1 MSITR
6 PINLGDNNM
15 HKRKKIS
22 VIGAGFVGSTCAHWA
37 AQKELGDVVLL
48 DVNEGAAKGKALDLY
63 EASPVEGFDS
73 KVVGSSDYKDTA
85 GSDVVIVT
93 AGLPRKPGMSR
104 DDLLSTNAK
113 IMKSVCEGIKEYSP
127 NSVVIV
133 VSNPLDAMALVAKEV
148 LGFPRERV
156 IGMAGVLDGA
166 RFRSFIAEETGVS
179 VKDIQA
185 FVLGGHGDTMVP
197 MPRHCSIG
205 GVPLTEFLSKEKIEA
220 LVDRT
225 RNGGAEIVGLLKT
238 GSAYYAPS
246 ASAVQMAEAIL
257 KDQHRILP
265 CAAYLEGEYGV
276 KDIFLGVLCRLGGKG
291 LEKVVELELNETERA
306 GLDNSIKHV
315 KELVAALKNL
325 DY

>member
-1 MSITR
+1 
-6 PINLGDNNM
+6 L
-15 HKRKKIS
+15 
-22 VIGAGFVGSTCAHWA
+22 A
-37 AQKELGDVVLL
+37 DVVLL
-48 DVNEGAAKGKALDLY
+48 DINEGSAKGKALDLF
-63 EASPVEGFDS
+63 EASPIEGFDS
-73 KVVGSSDYKDTA
+73 RVQGSSDYKDTA

-104 DDLLSTNAK
+104 DDLLAKNASIVK
-113 IMKSVCEGIKEYSP
+113 AVCLGIKEYSP
-127 NSVVIV
+127 NATVII
-133 VSNPLDAMALVAKEV
+133 VSNPLDAMALVAKET

-156 IGMAGVLDGA
+156 IGMAGVLDSA

-205 GVPLTEFLSKEKIEA
+205 GVPLTEFLSAEKIAA

-265 CAAYLEGEYGV
+265 CAAYLQGEYGV
-276 KDIFLGVLCRLGGKG
+276 KDIFLGVLCRLGGNG
-291 LEKVVELELNETERA
+291 LESVVELELNSEERA
-306 GLDNSIKHV
+306 GLDNSVKHV
-315 KELVAALKNL
+315 QELVTALRNL
-325 DY
+325 EY

>member
-1 MSITR
+1 
-6 PINLGDNNM
+6 M
-15 HKRKKIS
+15 HKRKKLS

-37 AQKELGDVVLL
+37 AEKELGDVVLL
-48 DVNEGAAKGKALDLY
+48 DINEGSAKGKALDLF
-63 EASPVEGFDS
+63 EASPIEGFDS
-73 KVVGSSDYKDTA
+73 KVTGTSDYKDTA

-104 DDLLSTNAK
+104 DDLLAKNATIVK
-113 IMKSVCEGIKEYSP
+113 KVCEGIKEYSP
-127 NSVVIV
+127 NAIVII
-133 VSNPLDAMALVAKEV
+133 VSNPLDAMALVAKET

-156 IGMAGVLDGA
+156 IGMAGVLDSA

-205 GVPLTEFLSKEKIEA
+205 GAPLEKFLSKEKIDA

-225 RNGGAEIVGLLKT
+225 RKGGAEIVGLLQT

-276 KDIFLGVLCRLGGKG
+276 KDIFVGVLCRLGGKG
-291 LEKVVELELNETERA
+291 LEAVVELDLNEEEQA
-306 GLDNSIKHV
+306 GLDNSVNHV
-315 KELVAALKNL
+315 KELVTALQNL
-325 DY
+325 NY